1 MKSCEGS
8 NALETGSLGLALL
21 ISPRP
26 LKSPSSGKDGG
37 IWLISDAG
45 RSYDAYPHGL

>member
-21 ISPRP
+21 ISPQTAEIP
-26 LKSPSSGKDGG
+26 
-37 IWLISDAG
+37 I
-45 RSYDAYPHGL
+45 